1 MSKKLMLIDGSSL
14 IFRAFFAL
22 PNLTNA
28 DGVMTNGVYGFLTMY
43 FRAVEE
49 YKPDYILVA
58 FDKKTKTFR
67 HKEFEDYKANRDKAP
82 NELNYQFGILK
93 DILDSLNVK
102 YLDIDGFE
110 ADDIVGTYSKIAKD
124 EGLETVIITGDKDYF
139 QLVNDDVIVYLTRKG
154 ISQMEEITEEKIKED
169 YGLSPKQL
177 IDVKGLMGDKSD
189 NIPGVDGIGEKTA
202 IKYIK
207 KYGSM
212 EDLYEN
218 LDDIRG
224 KKTKENLEN
233 SRQIAFLSK
242 KIGTIVTNA
251 PVDYEISDLSV
262 ADPDMESLKEKFSKY
277 NFNKFLEK
285 FEDGND
291 VQREDLD
298 FSYSFTDDDFS
309 IIEDIEKE
317 KIFYFKTIFENDNYI
332 HSNAFKI
339 AIKSPSSKT
348 FIYNPDEKFVE
359 NFKKYFEDENISKV
373 SFDIKEDIVLFN
385 KLGIE
390 INFPYDDT
398 MLMHYLIDPSRSS
411 YDLKTFSQAFL
422 KYEVLNEEDLLGK
435 GRNKKSYKDLSDEK
449 LGKYLASIINAIEDS
464 LDILTNKL
472 KELSMYDLYK
482 DCEIKLS
489 KVLADMEITGFVCDI
504 EELENIKDEVS
515 LELKD
520 LEKIIYEL
528 SGSEFNINSPKQLS
542 KILFEDL
549 ELPIIKKTKTGY
561 STNAKVLEKLRDK
574 HPIIEKIE
582 RYREMYK
589 LKSTYLESLEACIDG
604 DGRIRSTFK
613 QNVTATGRLS
623 STEPNLQNLPIRTE
637 EGRKI
642 RKAFKADD
650 DKVLID
656 ADYSQ
661 IELRVLAH
669 LANDKK
675 MQEAFSNDID
685 IHTKTASEVFDTP
698 IDKVTKLQRSEA
710 KAVNFGIIYG
720 ISDYGL
726 SQNLNIPRKRAKE
739 YIENYLDTYPQ
750 IKKYMKD
757 IVEKAK
763 EEGFVNTIFNRRRY
777 VPEINSKNFNV
788 RSFGERVALNTPI
801 QGSAADIIK
810 FAMINSYL
818 NLKKAKVN
826 AKIVLQIHDE
836 IIIEASK
843 KDLEKAKEILKSSME
858 EAVDLKVPLLVDI
871 DSGDSMY
878 ESK

>member
-1 MSKKLMLIDGSSL
+1 MSKKVMLIDGSSL

-67 HKEFEDYKANRDKAP
+67 HKEFKDYKANRDKAP

-218 LDDIRG
+218 LDDISG

-242 KIGTIVTNA
+242 KIGTIITNA
-251 PVDYEISDLSV
+251 PVDFKISDLKV
-262 ADPDMESLKEKFSKY
+262 ADPDMDALKEKFSKY

-298 FSYSFTDDDFS
+298 FPYSFTDDDFS

-435 GRNKKSYKDLSDEK
+435 GRNKKSYKDLSNEE

-482 DCEIKLS
+482 NCEIKLS

-504 EELENIKDEVS
+504 DELENIKDEVS

-528 SGSEFNINSPKQLS
+528 AGSEFNINSPKQLS

-549 ELPIIKKTKTGY
+549 KLPIIKKTKTGY

-589 LKSTYLESLEACIDG
+589 LKSTYLESLEACIDQ

-650 DKVLID
+650 EKVLID

-675 MQEAFSNDID
+675 MQEAFSHDID

-698 IDKVTKLQRSEA
+698 IDEVTKLQRSEA

-757 IVEKAK
+757 IVKKAK

-810 FAMINSYL
+810 FAMINSYQ
-818 NLKKAKVN
+818 NLKKAKIN

-843 KDLEKAKEILKSSME
+843 KDLEKAKEILKTSME
-858 EAVDLKVPLLVDI
+858 EAVNLKVPLLVDI

>member
-1 MSKKLMLIDGSSL
+1 MSKKVMLIDGSSL

-102 YLDIDGFE
+102 YLDIDGYE
-110 ADDIVGTYSKIAKD
+110 ADDIVGTFSKIAKD
-124 EGLETVIITGDKDYF
+124 EDLETVIITGDKDYF
-139 QLVNDDVIVYLTRKG
+139 QLVNDKVVVFLTRKG
-154 ISQMEEITEEKIKED
+154 ISQMEEITVKSIEDD

-202 IKYIK
+202 IKFIK

-212 EDLYEN
+212 EGLYEN
-218 LDDIRG
+218 LDDIAG

-233 SRQIAFLSK
+233 SKAIAFLSK

-251 PVDYEISDLSV
+251 PVRMDISDLKIKE
-262 ADPDMESLKEKFSKY
+262 PDLDSLREKFSKY
-277 NFNKFLEK
+277 NFNKFMEK
-285 FEDGND
+285 FENGSEEKK
-291 VQREDLD
+291 EDLD
-298 FSYSFTDDDFS
+298 FSFAFDDFS
-309 IIEDIEKE
+309 LIKDIENE
-317 KIFYFKTIFENDNYI
+317 KFFYFKSLYYGENYI
-332 HSNAFKI
+332 HSNAYKI
-339 AIKSPSSKT
+339 GIKTPSSKT
-348 FIYNPDEKFVE
+348 YIYDANDEFVK
-359 NFKKYFEDENISKV
+359 NFKKYFEDDKVKKV
-373 SFDIKEDIVLFN
+373 SFDIKEDIVLFD

-390 INFPYDDT
+390 LSFPYDDT
-398 MLMHYLIDPSRSS
+398 MLMYYLIDPSRSS

-435 GRNKKSYKDLSDEK
+435 GKSKKSYKDLDSSS
-449 LGKYLASIINAIEDS
+449 LGKYLSSIVNAIEDS
-464 LDILTNKL
+464 LDILIEKL

-489 KVLADMEITGFVCDI
+489 KVLAEMEITGFVCDKN
-504 EELENIKDEVS
+504 ELEKIKDEVS
-515 LELKD
+515 IELTD

-528 SGSEFNINSPKQLS
+528 SGSEFNINSTKQLS

-549 ELPIIKKTKTGY
+549 KLPVIKKTKTGY
-561 STNAKVLEKLRDK
+561 STNAQVLEKLRDK
-574 HPIIEKIE
+574 HPIIKKIE

-589 LKSTYLESLEACIDG
+589 LKSTYLESLEECIDK

-650 DKVLID
+650 KKVLID

-675 MQEAFSNDID
+675 MQEAFSKDID
-685 IHTKTASEVFDTP
+685 IHTKTASEVFSTP
-698 IDKVTKLQRSEA
+698 IDEVTKLQRSEA

-739 YIENYLDTYPQ
+739 YIDNYLNTYPE

-757 IVEKAK
+757 VVKKAK
-763 EEGFVNTIFNRRRY
+763 EDGYVNTIFNRRRY

-810 FAMINSYL
+810 FAMINSYE
-818 NLKKAKVN
+818 NLKKAKID

-843 KDLEKAKEILKSSME
+843 KDLEKAKEILKSSMQ
-858 EAVDLKVPLLVDI
+858 EAVKLRVPLLVDI

>member
-1 MSKKLMLIDGSSL
+1 MSKKVMLIDGSSL

-102 YLDIDGFE
+102 YLDIDGYE
-110 ADDIVGTYSKIAKD
+110 ADDIVGTFSKIAKD
-124 EGLETVIITGDKDYF
+124 EDLETVIITGDKDYF
-139 QLVNDDVIVYLTRKG
+139 QLVNDKVVVFLTRKG
-154 ISQMEEITEEKIKED
+154 ISQMEEITVKSIEDD

-202 IKYIK
+202 IKFIK

-212 EDLYEN
+212 EGLYEN
-218 LDDIRG
+218 LDDIAG

-233 SRQIAFLSK
+233 SKAIAFLSK

-251 PVDYEISDLSV
+251 PVGMDISDLKIKE
-262 ADPDMESLKEKFSKY
+262 PDLDSLREKFSKY
-277 NFNKFLEK
+277 NFNKFMEK
-285 FEDGND
+285 FENGSEEKK
-291 VQREDLD
+291 EDLD
-298 FSYSFTDDDFS
+298 FSFAFDDFS
-309 IIEDIEKE
+309 LIKDIENE
-317 KIFYFKTIFENDNYI
+317 KFFYFKSLYDGENYI
-332 HSNAFKI
+332 HSNAYKI
-339 AIKSPSSKT
+339 GIKTPSSKT
-348 FIYNPDEKFVE
+348 YIYDANDEFVKK
-359 NFKKYFEDENISKV
+359 FKKYFEDDKVKKV
-373 SFDIKEDIVLFN
+373 SFDIKEDIVLFD

-390 INFPYDDT
+390 LSFPYDDT

-435 GRNKKSYKDLSDEK
+435 GKSKKSYKDLDSSS
-449 LGKYLASIINAIEDS
+449 LGKYLSSIVNAIEDS
-464 LDILTNKL
+464 LDILIEKL

-489 KVLADMEITGFVCDI
+489 KVLADMEITGFVCDKN
-504 EELENIKDEVS
+504 ELEKIKDEVS
-515 LELKD
+515 IELED

-528 SGSEFNINSPKQLS
+528 SGSEFNINSTKQLS

-549 ELPIIKKTKTGY
+549 KLPVIKKTKTGY
-561 STNAKVLEKLRDK
+561 STNAQVLEKLRDK
-574 HPIIEKIE
+574 HPIIKKIE

-589 LKSTYLESLEACIDG
+589 LKSTYLESLEECIDE

-613 QNVTATGRLS
+613 QNVTSTGRLS

-637 EGRKI
+637 DGRKI
-642 RKAFKADD
+642 RKAFKADE
-650 DKVLID
+650 KKILID

-675 MQEAFSNDID
+675 MQEAFSNNID
-685 IHTKTASEVFDTP
+685 IHTKTASEVFATP
-698 IDKVTKLQRSEA
+698 IEEVTKLQRSEA

-739 YIENYLDTYPQ
+739 YIENYLNTYPE

-757 IVEKAK
+757 IVKKAK
-763 EEGFVNTIFNRRRY
+763 EDGYVNTIFNRRRY

-810 FAMINSYL
+810 FAMINSYE
-818 NLKKAKVN
+818 NLKKAKID

-843 KDLEKAKEILKSSME
+843 KDLEKAKEILKSSMQ
-858 EAVDLKVPLLVDI
+858 EAVKLRVPLLVDI

>member
-1 MSKKLMLIDGSSL
+1 MSKKVMLIDGSSL

-43 FRAVEE
+43 FRAVGE

-102 YLDIDGFE
+102 YLDIDGYE
-110 ADDIVGTYSKIAKD
+110 ADDIVGTFSKIAKD
-124 EGLETVIITGDKDYF
+124 EDLETVIITGDKDYF
-139 QLVNDDVIVYLTRKG
+139 QLVNDKVVVFLTRKG
-154 ISQMEEITEEKIKED
+154 ISQMEEITVKSIEDD

-202 IKYIK
+202 IKFIK

-212 EDLYEN
+212 EGLYEN
-218 LDDIRG
+218 LDDIAG

-233 SRQIAFLSK
+233 SKAIAFLSK

-251 PVDYEISDLSV
+251 PVRMDISDLKIKE
-262 ADPDMESLKEKFSKY
+262 PDLDSLREKFSKY
-277 NFNKFLEK
+277 NFNKFMEK
-285 FEDGND
+285 FENGSEEKK
-291 VQREDLD
+291 EDLD
-298 FSYSFTDDDFS
+298 FSFAFDDFS
-309 IIEDIEKE
+309 LIKDIENE
-317 KIFYFKTIFENDNYI
+317 KFFYFKSLYYGENYI
-332 HSNAFKI
+332 HSNAYKI
-339 AIKSPSSKT
+339 GIKTPSSKT
-348 FIYNPDEKFVE
+348 YIYDANDEFVK
-359 NFKKYFEDENISKV
+359 NFKKYFEDDKVKKV
-373 SFDIKEDIVLFN
+373 SFDIKEDIVLFD

-390 INFPYDDT
+390 LSFPYDDT
-398 MLMHYLIDPSRSS
+398 MLMYYLIDPSRSS

-435 GRNKKSYKDLSDEK
+435 GKSKKSYKDLDSSS
-449 LGKYLASIINAIEDS
+449 LGKYLSSIVNAIEDS
-464 LDILTNKL
+464 LDILIEKL

-489 KVLADMEITGFVCDI
+489 KVLAEMEITGFVCDKN
-504 EELENIKDEVS
+504 ELEKIKDEVS
-515 LELKD
+515 IELTD

-528 SGSEFNINSPKQLS
+528 SGSEFNINSTKQLS

-549 ELPIIKKTKTGY
+549 KLPVIKKTKTGY
-561 STNAKVLEKLRDK
+561 STNAQVLEKLRDK
-574 HPIIEKIE
+574 HPIIKKIE

-589 LKSTYLESLEACIDG
+589 LKSTYLESLEECIDE

-642 RKAFKADD
+642 RKAFKADE
-650 DKVLID
+650 KKILID

-675 MQEAFSNDID
+675 MQEAFSNNID
-685 IHTKTASEVFDTP
+685 IHTKTASEVFATP
-698 IDKVTKLQRSEA
+698 IEEVTKLQRSEA

-739 YIENYLDTYPQ
+739 YIENYLNTYPE

-757 IVEKAK
+757 IVKKAK
-763 EEGFVNTIFNRRRY
+763 EDGYVNTIFNRRRY

-810 FAMINSYL
+810 FAMINSYE
-818 NLKKAKVN
+818 NLKKAKID

-843 KDLEKAKEILKSSME
+843 KDLEKAKEILKSSMQ
-858 EAVDLKVPLLVDI
+858 EAVKLRVPLLVDI

>member
-1 MSKKLMLIDGSSL
+1 MSKKVMLIDGSSL

-82 NELNYQFGILK
+82 SELNYQFGILK

-110 ADDIVGTYSKIAKD
+110 ADDIVGTYSKIARD

-202 IKYIK
+202 LKYIK

-218 LDDIRG
+218 LDDISG

-251 PVDYEISDLSV
+251 PVDYEISDLRV
-262 ADPDMESLKEKFSKY
+262 ENPDMESLKEKFSKY

-285 FEDGND
+285 FEDGNEN
-291 VQREDLD
+291 QREELD

-309 IIEDIEKE
+309 IIEDIEKD

-332 HSNAFKI
+332 HSKAFKI

-348 FIYNPDEKFVE
+348 FIYNPDQKFVE
-359 NFKKYFEDENISKV
+359 NFKKYFEDENINKV

-435 GRNKKSYKDLSDEK
+435 GRNKKSYKDLGEK
-449 LGKYLASIINAIEDS
+449 ELGKYLASIINAIEDS
-464 LDILTNKL
+464 LDILTDKL
-472 KELSMYDLYK
+472 KELSMYELYK

-489 KVLADMEITGFVCDI
+489 KVLAEMEITGFVCDKN
-504 EELENIKDEVS
+504 ELEKIKDEVS
-515 LELKD
+515 VELEG

-528 SGSEFNINSPKQLS
+528 AGSEFNINSLKQLS
-542 KILFEDL
+542 IILFEDL

-561 STNAKVLEKLRDK
+561 STDAKVLEKLRDK
-574 HPIIEKIE
+574 HPIIGQIE

-589 LKSTYLESLEACIDG
+589 LKSTYLESLEECIDG

-642 RKAFKADD
+642 RKAFKADNE
-650 DKVLID
+650 KILID

-675 MQEAFSNDID
+675 MQEAFSHDID

-698 IDKVTKLQRSEA
+698 IDEVTKLQRSEA

-739 YIENYLDTYPQ
+739 YIENYLNTYPQ

-757 IVEKAK
+757 IVKKAK
-763 EEGFVNTIFNRRRY
+763 EEGYVNTIFNRRRY

-810 FAMINSYL
+810 FAMINSYE
-818 NLKKAKVN
+818 NLKKAKVD

-858 EAVDLKVPLLVDI
+858 EAVNLKVPLLVDI